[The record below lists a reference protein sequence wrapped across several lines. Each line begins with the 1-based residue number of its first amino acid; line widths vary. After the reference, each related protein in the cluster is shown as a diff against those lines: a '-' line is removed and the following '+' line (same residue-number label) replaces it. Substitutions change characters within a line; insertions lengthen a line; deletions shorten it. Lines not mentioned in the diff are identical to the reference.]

1 MSDRTSRDAKRRVL
15 EEVGVYVSTPL
26 GKSMRPMLRGGKDN
40 ILVEK
45 PAGRLKKY
53 DVALYTRA
61 DGTSV
66 LHRVVKVREND
77 YAMRGD
83 NCDYTEYGVTDDDL
97 VGVMTGFWRGERFVS
112 ADNRRYRLYVRLNR
126 ATYPLRWLRIKT
138 GKLLR
143 RVLSH
148 IPPLKWLWHK
158 LRRR

>member
-83 NCDYTEYGVTDDDL
+83 NCDYTEYGITDDDL
-97 VGVMTGFWRGERFVS
+97 VGVMTGFWRGERFIS
-112 ADNRRYRLYVRLNR
+112 ADSRRYRLYIRLNH

-143 RVLSH
+143 KIASH
-148 IPPLKWLWHK
+148 IPPLRRLWRK
-158 LRRR
+158 LRGK